1 MINIKNDMGYSL
13 FMLFMN
19 QLKLYSIT
27 GPNIRI
33 YVLIELTGHL
43 IHNNAGKGERYVI

>member
-1 MINIKNDMGYSL
+1 
-13 FMLFMN
+13 MLFMN

-33 YVLIELTGHL
+33 YVLIELTGLL